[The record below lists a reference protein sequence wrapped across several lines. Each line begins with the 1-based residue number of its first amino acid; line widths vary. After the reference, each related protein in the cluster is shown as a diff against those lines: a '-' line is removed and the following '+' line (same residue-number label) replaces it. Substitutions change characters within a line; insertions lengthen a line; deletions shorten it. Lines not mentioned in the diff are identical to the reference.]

1 MDELT
6 TLSILLCSKRLN
18 FAKGGRRLAAV
29 RALCKMAIYHAPVRQ
44 GSSTEG
50 RRADRKGICERGSEA
65 EAEKADA
72 TDSLG
77 GGGKDGGGLG
87 LGGGVGKPNIELVS
101 LTASV

>member
-44 GSSTEG
+44 ASSTEG
-50 RRADRKGICERGSEA
+50 GRADRKGICERGSEA
-65 EAEKADA
+65 EANAA
-72 TDSLG
+72 DSL
-77 GGGKDGGGLG
+77 GGKDGGL
-87 LGGGVGKPNIELVS
+87 GVGEGAKY
-101 LTASV
+101 

>member
-44 GSSTEG
+44 ASSTEG

-65 EAEKADA
+65 EAEADA
-72 TDSLG
+72 ADSLG
-77 GGGKDGGGLG
+77 GGNAGKDGGL
-87 LGGGVGKPNIELVS
+87 GVGEEAKY
-101 LTASV
+101 

>member
-1 MDELT
+1 MDEPT

-65 EAEKADA
+65 EEADA
-72 TDSLG
+72 ADSLG
-77 GGGKDGGGLG
+77 GGGEDGGLDS
-87 LGGGVGKPNIELVS
+87 VGEAKY
-101 LTASV
+101 

>member
-44 GSSTEG
+44 ASSTEG
-50 RRADRKGICERGSEA
+50 GRADRKGICERGSEA
-65 EAEKADA
+65 EADA
-72 TDSLG
+72 ADSLG
-77 GGGKDGGGLG
+77 GGGKDGGL
-87 LGGGVGKPNIELVS
+87 GVGVEEAKY
-101 LTASV
+101 